1 MRGVSEEMLAK
12 VMTENGFTLEA
23 ASHLIEKAQQ
33 YVAATT
39 NSPSKTQDSSASV
52 SPQT

>member
-33 YVAATT
+33 YVSTATSSNQVAT
-39 NSPSKTQDSSASV
+39 PSSAA
-52 SPQT
+52 PP